1 MTIRVSE
8 RITGREPRRIL
19 AAVVGNGQKK
29 QRRQKGDP
37 AWNNVDS
44 RQSLSAAAV
53 LVHKA
58 MAADGVI
65 VACDGLIGLL
75 VRHSVIQ
82 RGGKLRIRESS
93 IAHFGQARARTDS
106 VPLSAMPRHVEDD
119 FVRYPRHPPRLGLT
133 STRPQLIHP
142 DHPHTGTSLHST
154 LHPP

>member
-8 RITGREPRRIL
+8 RMPGREPRTIL
-19 AAVVGNGQKK
+19 AAVIGNGQKQ

-93 IAHFGQARARTDS
+93 IAQFGQARARKDS
-106 VPLSAMPRHVEDD
+106 VPLGAMPRHVEDD
-119 FVRYPRHPPRLGLT
+119 FVGYARQPHSPRL
-133 STRPQLIHP
+133 
-142 DHPHTGTSLHST
+142 T
-154 LHPP
+154 L

>member
-1 MTIRVSE
+1 MTISVSE
-8 RITGREPRRIL
+8 RIPGREPRRIL
-19 AAVVGNGQKK
+19 AAVLGNGQKK

-75 VRHSVIQ
+75 FRPSPIH
-82 RGGKLRIRESS
+82 RRGKLRIREST
-93 IAHFGQARARTDS
+93 IAQFRHAPPPTD
-106 VPLSAMPRHVEDD
+106 
-119 FVRYPRHPPRLGLT
+119 
-133 STRPQLIHP
+133 
-142 DHPHTGTSLHST
+142 
-154 LHPP
+154 

>member
-19 AAVVGNGQKK
+19 AAVLGNGQKK

-37 AWNNVDS
+37 GWNNVDS

-75 VRHSVIQ
+75 VRQSAIQ

-93 IAHFGQARARTDS
+93 IAQFGQARARKDS
-106 VPLSAMPRHVEDD
+106 VPPGAMPGPVQDD
-119 FVRYPRHPPRLGLT
+119 FVGYGRQPHSLGRTFQRHT
-133 STRPQLIHP
+133 LISP
-142 DHPHTGTSLHST
+142 D
-154 LHPP
+154 